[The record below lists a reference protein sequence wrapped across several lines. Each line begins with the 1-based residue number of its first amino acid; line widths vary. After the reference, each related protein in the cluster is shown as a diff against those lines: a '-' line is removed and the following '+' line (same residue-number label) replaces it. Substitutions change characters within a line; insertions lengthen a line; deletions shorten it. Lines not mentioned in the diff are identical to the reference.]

1 MILSATKEGT
11 IEKLEKDILFNV
23 FEFNDTTALKA
34 MTKLKDVVSLNN
46 EMTNEEIIKTIRN
59 SKYTRYPYYENN
71 KIIGILNV
79 KNIIFSKNLELKEL
93 LHKAYCVNSRDKIDD
108 VFYYMRNHQIGM
120 ALVKNKEN
128 EIIGIITVEDIVEEV
143 LGNIYDEYDSRE
155 QDDRSNK

>member
-1 MILSATKEGT
+1 M
-11 IEKLEKDILFNV
+11 
-23 FEFNDTTALKA
+23 
-34 MTKLKDVVSLNN
+34 
-46 EMTNEEIIKTIRN
+46 
-59 SKYTRYPYYENN
+59 
-71 KIIGILNV
+71 
-79 KNIIFSKNLELKEL
+79 
-93 LHKAYCVNSRDKIDD
+93 HKAYCVNSRDKIDD